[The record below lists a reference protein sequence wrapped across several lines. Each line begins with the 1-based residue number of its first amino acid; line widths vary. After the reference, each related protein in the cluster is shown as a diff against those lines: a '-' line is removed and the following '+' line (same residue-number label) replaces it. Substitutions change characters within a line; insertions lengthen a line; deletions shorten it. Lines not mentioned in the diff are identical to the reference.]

1 MNQEYLTNPALS
13 SHDLMLMKTSIR
25 NYLYRKSVVE
35 EPTKAQLFGSA
46 FHEYILQPELFE
58 QHYFC
63 LDKEYDKRTKE
74 YKELVS
80 SQDIS
85 ARQILDFK
93 DFATFEAMRRNL
105 HDYLVY
111 DVPESW
117 DELTRGNVDI
127 EKPLFFEFQG
137 HECKMMPDIINFSRG
152 YIIDLKT
159 IDRIESENQLLKHIW
174 NMNYYIQAAHYVNGL
189 DLLRGTIAEFYFVF
203 CEKNPPY
210 EVAFVKVSE
219 ALIEYGYRETIDL
232 IDKYK
237 NYLKTREVQAFN
249 QIITADVPN
258 WVKI

>member
-1 MNQEYLTNPALS
+1 
-13 SHDLMLMKTSIR
+13 MLMKTSIR
-25 NYLYRKSVVE
+25 NYLYRKSVRE

-46 FHEYILQPELFE
+46 FHEFILQPELFE

-105 HDYLVY
+105 MDYMVY

-117 DELTRGNVDI
+117 KELTEGKVDI
-127 EKPLFFEFQG
+127 ETPLFFAFNEV
-137 HECKMMPDIINFSRG
+137 ECKMMPDVINFSQSR
-152 YIIDLKT
+152 IIDLKT
-159 IDRIESENQLLKHIW
+159 IDKIESESQLLKHIW
-174 NMNYYIQAAHYVNGL
+174 NMNYFIQAAHYVNGL
-189 DLLRGTIAEFYFVF
+189 DLLRGIIAEFYFVF

-210 EVAFVKVSE
+210 EVAIVKCSDE
-219 ALIEYGYRETIDL
+219 LIEYGYRETIDL

-237 NYLKTREVQAFN
+237 NYLQTKETQAFN
-249 QIITADVPN
+249 QIITAGVPA
-258 WVKI
+258 WAKI